1 MSIQLGFQSSD
12 FDVKTIRAVIAEGI
26 ATALFVFIGCGSVVA
41 AVVMN
46 VEIADGGGTPFSLP
60 TPWLIT
66 MVGIAHGLAI
76 ALLVAAVAHISGGH
90 LNPAVTFAAA
100 ATGRIK
106 VSTGI
111 LYAAVQIGGAILAVL
126 ALKMVIAAPYEL
138 ASKLGQH
145 SLTPVLEQEVGDGKG
160 AGLLVEGIL
169 TFILV
174 FVVFAAAMDKKG
186 MGFLAPMAI
195 GFAVL
200 VDHLVGVPLTGA
212 SMNPA
217 RSLGPFVVNND
228 YTDVWIYI
236 LGPLIGA
243 AIAALVYEYIFL
255 WGSDDDAGD
264 GEIVVESASAPPP
277 PPPAP
282 PPPPPPPQAA
292 EPPPA

>member
-26 ATALFVFIGCGSVVA
+26 ATALFVFIGCGAVVA
-41 AVVMN
+41 ATVMN

-60 TPWLIT
+60 TPWFIT
-66 MVGIAHGLAI
+66 AVAIAHGLGI
-76 ALLVAAVAHISGGH
+76 LLAVAAVAHISGGH
-90 LNPAVTFAAA
+90 INPAVTFAAA

-111 LYAAVQIGGAILAVL
+111 LYAAAQIGGAILAVL
-126 ALKMVIAAPYEL
+126 ALKMVIAAPYEI
-138 ASKLGQH
+138 ASHLGQH
-145 SLTPVLEQEVGDGKG
+145 ALTPVLEQEVGDGKG

-169 TFILV
+169 TFALV
-174 FVVFAAAMDKKG
+174 FVVFAVAMDKKG
-186 MGFLAPMAI
+186 PSYLAPAVIGLVIMA
-195 GFAVL
+195 
-200 VDHLVGVPLTGA
+200 DHFVGIPLTGA

-255 WGSDDDAGD
+255 WGSDDQAGD
-264 GEIVVESASAPPP
+264 DDELAIEAPPAQPIAPP

-282 PPPPPPPQAA
+282 
-292 EPPPA
+292 EPPLT